1 MQSRYDCYL
10 SKLIEFSN
18 SQILDRKNKPDRNI
32 NLIIN
37 MALLYPELSKRIL
50 GIAMQ
55 LHREMGCGFK
65 EKVYQDAFEVLLKEE
80 GIKYEKE
87 KHIDLVFHGV
97 KLEHDFFYDFLIE
110 DKIGVELKATS
121 EIVGEFESQIIN
133 YLHVSNHKLG
143 LLLNFGSTS
152 LEYRWYPN
160 EWHYRDKTE
169 IG

>member
-1 MQSRYDCYL
+1 
-10 SKLIEFSN
+10 
-18 SQILDRKNKPDRNI
+18 
-32 NLIIN
+32 
-37 MALLYPELSKRIL
+37 MALIYPELSNRIL

-80 GIKYEKE
+80 GVKYERE

-110 DKIGVELKATS
+110 DKIGVELKAVS
-121 EIVGEFESQIIN
+121 ELFGEFEAQIIN

-143 LLLNFGSTS
+143 LLLNLGTTS
-152 LEYRWYPN
+152 LEYKWYPN
-160 EWHYRDKTE
+160 EWHYRDKAS